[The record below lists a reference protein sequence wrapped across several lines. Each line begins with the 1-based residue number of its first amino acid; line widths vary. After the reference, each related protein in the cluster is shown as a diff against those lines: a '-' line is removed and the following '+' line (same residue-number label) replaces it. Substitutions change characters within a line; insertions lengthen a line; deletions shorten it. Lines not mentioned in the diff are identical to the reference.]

1 MKKLLSSLA
10 LFVCGMSYAQ
20 VGIGTTSPTN
30 SSMLEISSTSDGG
43 ITYRGFMPPRVP
55 TIANR
60 NAINPTVID
69 KGLIVFV
76 ESIECLQIWNGSTW
90 EDIHCLNNISFPGI
104 FQNFDLSTSWG
115 YASDVPFFD
124 NGTDGFYGI
133 TNSTNGGFSNI
144 TTLTNNF
151 LGILDLDDE
160 GVNGTPG
167 FATITFNTINVLAAS
182 SGVTLSFDYGFFEF
196 DTGDDAFY
204 TVSIDGIPQTEVQLI
219 NGFADLSLNGNVSV
233 NVPPGTS
240 TIGLSIRIRQ
250 NGAGDYAGFDNFAIV
265 PN

>member
-1 MKKLLSSLA
+1 MRKLCISLVLFLS
-10 LFVCGMSYAQ
+10 CISYAQ
-20 VGIGTTSPTN
+20 VGIGTTTPAG

-43 ITYRGFMPPRVP
+43 VTYKGFMPPRVP
-55 TIANR
+55 TISNR
-60 NAINPTVID
+60 NSINPSVAD
-69 KGLIVFV
+69 EGLIVFV
-76 ESIECLQIWNGSTW
+76 EETECLQIWNGSIW
-90 EDIHCLNNISFPGI
+90 EDIHCLNNISFAGI

-133 TNSTNGGFSNI
+133 TDSTNGGFSNI

-167 FATITFNTINVLAAS
+167 FATISFNTINVLAAS
-182 SGVTLSFDYGFFEF
+182 NGVTLSFDYEFFEF

-219 NGFADLSLNGNVSV
+219 NGFADLSLNGTISV
-233 NVPPGTS
+233 IAPPGTT